1 MTRKITCYLVL
12 SAALSTAPVWA
23 VNKNV
28 MTPEEIAKAF
38 EAQAEAQK
46 NGVKPTRSNGDV
58 NWQKVRESVEEKE
71 QASAVVRIGMSA
83 AEVRTN
89 WGAPNK
95 VNTTTTAGGAGEQ
108 WIYYRGKYRTQYVYL
123 SNGVVTSTQLTEH

>member
-1 MTRKITCYLVL
+1 MTKKITSHLLL
-12 SAALSTAPVWA
+12 SAVLVTVPAWA

-46 NGVKPTRSNGDV
+46 NGVKPTRSTGDV

-83 AEVRTN
+83 EEVRTN

-95 VNTTTTAGGAGEQ
+95 VNTKTTAGGTSEQ
-108 WIYYRGKYRTQYVYL
+108 WIYYRGKYRTQYLYL
-123 SNGVVTSTQLTEH
+123 SNGVVRSTQTTEH

>member
-1 MTRKITCYLVL
+1 MIKKITNHLL
-12 SAALSTAPVWA
+12 LSTVLVTVPAWA

-58 NWQKVRESVEEKE
+58 NWQKVRESVAEKE

-83 AEVRTN
+83 TEVRTN
-89 WGAPNK
+89 WGTPNK
-95 VNTTTTAGGAGEQ
+95 VNTMTTAGGTGEQ

-123 SNGVVTSTQLTEH
+123 TNGVVTSTQTIEH

>member
-1 MTRKITCYLVL
+1 MTRKITRYLLL
-12 SAALSTAPVWA
+12 SAVLATAPVWA

-38 EAQAEAQK
+38 EAQEEAQK
-46 NGVKPTRSNGDV
+46 SGVKPTRSNGDV

-71 QASAVVRIGMSA
+71 QASTVIRIGMSA
-83 AEVRTN
+83 TEVRTN
-89 WGAPNK
+89 WGPPNK
-95 VNTTTTAGGAGEQ
+95 VNTTTTAVGTGEQ

-123 SNGVVTSTQLTEH
+123 SNGVVRSTQTTEH